1 MHSNEVRDWPNRLK
15 TTYMVLEGR
24 HCESCLK
31 VVINYKN
38 NSLLL
43 CDGAKPT
50 LKFLAP
56 SELKLRLA
64 ELYPEISVLLTRQ
77 DNLPAEAQSASTS
90 YGG

>member
-1 MHSNEVRDWPNRLK
+1 
-15 TTYMVLEGR
+15 MVLKGR

-64 ELYPEISVLLTRQ
+64 ELYAPMQEI
-77 DNLPAEAQSASTS
+77 PKAQAYRWWGSRAHSGRHHPKP
-90 YGG
+90 GGE